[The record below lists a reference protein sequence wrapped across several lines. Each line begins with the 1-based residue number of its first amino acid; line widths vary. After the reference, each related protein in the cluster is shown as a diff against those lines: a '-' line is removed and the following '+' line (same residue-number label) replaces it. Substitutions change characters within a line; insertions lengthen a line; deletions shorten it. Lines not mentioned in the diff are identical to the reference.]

1 MCDGQSIVIHSGQD
15 LPGQVVAQALLIWW
29 RLDTK
34 VGRPPSTRDEST
46 QLLSGLKGKHNF
58 IRHSYQVKY
67 SNNQNTELV
76 RYSNRDVPT
85 GDLGTCPKR
94 KNLGRKMGD

>member
-46 QLLSGLKGKHNF
+46 QLLSGLKKYHVITGHYYQAKH
-58 IRHSYQVKY
+58 
-67 SNNQNTELV
+67 SNPPNTEVV
-76 RYSNRDVPT
+76 RYSNRSLIYSRLTTAHMVP
-85 GDLGTCPKR
+85 
-94 KNLGRKMGD
+94 